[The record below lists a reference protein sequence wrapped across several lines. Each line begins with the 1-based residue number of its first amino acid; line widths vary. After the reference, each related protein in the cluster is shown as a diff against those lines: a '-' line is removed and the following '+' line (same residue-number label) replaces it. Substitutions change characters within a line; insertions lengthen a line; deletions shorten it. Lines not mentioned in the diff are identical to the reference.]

1 MKFSGFYL
9 IKPRPA
15 LTTRLATS
23 QADDFAMAL
32 RPHLWSNREGGKT
45 NWTAADQLLK
55 VKLVFLTSLWNM
67 LEGSTAKRELFAE
80 QAALS
85 EQFFDQWW
93 EIERYEVEE
102 EVEIALE
109 YIDREAFHYCEK
121 TASPVVN
128 RWLETVTQEQAMLA
142 HS

>member
-1 MKFSGFYL
+1 MEFSGFYL

-15 LTTRLATS
+15 LTAK
-23 QADDFAMAL
+23 FAAHYASPIEAAL
-32 RPHLWSNREGGKT
+32 RPQLWSNREGGKT
-45 NWTAADQLLK
+45 NWTAADQMLK

-67 LEGSTAKRELFAE
+67 LEGSTAKREFFAE
-80 QAALS
+80 QTALS

-109 YIDREAFHYCEK
+109 YLDREAFHYCEK